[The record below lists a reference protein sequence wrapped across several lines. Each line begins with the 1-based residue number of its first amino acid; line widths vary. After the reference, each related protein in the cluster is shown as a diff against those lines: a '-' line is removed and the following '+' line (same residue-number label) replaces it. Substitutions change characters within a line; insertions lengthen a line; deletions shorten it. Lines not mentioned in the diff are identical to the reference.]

1 MNHEVMMKWLSVLAV
16 MVFSM
21 ALGDWVFGRIIP
33 ALVYE
38 GSLPPVGGLLPYL
51 ALFFANAVAV
61 FSACSLLLFGWVLR
75 SRAPALALFLVVFAV
90 LLLIAPFFRP
100 GAMGQTFLAIL
111 TAVLLLVNFFTM
123 WKISGLP
130 VKEKVVLASF
140 TAQFLIAYHYV
151 FGATV
156 WQSFGATTAPL
167 TTPAIGTA
175 ETLSVLNGIL
185 AFWAW
190 APPWRE
196 IQRPALYSALAIV
209 LVGALLVAREGV
221 SATTAVLWAVGNTLF
236 LPWVVY
242 ALSLFFFLV
251 TVVSALLSPQQRLL
265 GAALLLIFLAG
276 LTPLA
281 TYDLL
286 LAVLGLGLAG
296 FRRVVLLPRPEAP
309 AVS

>member
-1 MNHEVMMKWLSVLAV
+1 
-16 MVFSM
+16 M

-38 GSLPPVGGLLPYL
+38 GGLDPLGWLFPHL
-51 ALFFANAVAV
+51 ALFFANSVAI
-61 FSACSLLLFGWVLR
+61 FSGCGLLLFGGMLR
-75 SRAPALALFLVVFAV
+75 ARVPALALFFVVFAV
-90 LLLIAPFFRP
+90 LVLVVPFFRP
-100 GAMGQTFLAIL
+100 GALGQTFLAIL
-111 TAVLLLVNFFTM
+111 TAMLLLVNLFSA
-123 WKISGLP
+123 WRVSELSY
-130 VKEKVVLASF
+130 KEKVVITTF

-167 TTPAIGTA
+167 TTFAIGVA

-190 APPWRE
+190 APPWRQ
-196 IQRPALYSALAIV
+196 IQRPALYSATAMV
-209 LVGALLVAREGV
+209 LVGAFLVARGGV
-221 SATTAVLWAVGNTLF
+221 AATTAVLWAVGNTLF

-242 ALSLFFFLV
+242 AVSLFFFLI
-251 TVVSALLSPQQRLL
+251 TIVSALLSPANRIL
-265 GAALLLIFLAG
+265 GSALLLIFFAG

-286 LAVLGLGLAG
+286 LAVLGLGLTG
-296 FRRVVLLPRPEAP
+296 FRSVIAEQERKTPVTA
-309 AVS
+309 